1 MRRIG
6 ILEVIEAHHGLAG
19 SCKIFNTENNKVTV
33 FTSEPIFARIKDE
46 LEIGEYELV
55 IKRKEESDLRFLK
68 RVERICNERIDL
80 LVVNTIR
87 IWPFLFFK
95 PKCKK
100 IAEIYNAN
108 WWFKSTRSLRDRVR
122 SIREVGRHGLLAPML
137 NGITGSIIRKM
148 ILRRYDGIIVEY
160 QAIKEYITR
169 NFNYKKN
176 IYVLPNFPYECVEPF
191 NEDEKI
197 RFIVPGTISEKRRDY
212 LAVIDIFR
220 EIFHRYHKRIELY
233 MLGAPQGEY
242 GQEIMNRC
250 RNLKNEG
257 YNIFYFEEYIPESMF
272 REKFSKADV
281 IIAPVKLNFTLL
293 GLGFDE
299 VYSITKGAGVTS
311 DCIKYAKPFIAPE
324 KFIVS
329 KELKTS
335 VLKYSDARELK
346 EIVETLMNNSEKL
359 RNLQRE
365 ALNNSE
371 KFSLANLHRYS
382 DKMVNEFLNKE
393 VV

>member
-6 ILEVIEAHHGLAG
+6 VLEAKHAHHGLAG

-33 FTSEPIFARIKDE
+33 FTSEPLFARIKDE
-46 LEIGEYELV
+46 LEIDEYEWV
-55 IKRKEESDLRFLK
+55 IKRQEESDLRFLK
-68 RVERICNERIDL
+68 RVERICNGRIDL

-87 IWPFLFFK
+87 ITPFLFFN

-100 IAEIYNAN
+100 ILEIYNTN
-108 WWFKSTRSLRDRVR
+108 WWFELTQSLGNCFQIVR
-122 SIREVGRHGLLAPML
+122 GGGRYGLLNPMI
-137 NGITGSIIRKM
+137 NGITGPIIRKM
-148 ILRRYDGIIVEY
+148 ILKRYDGIIVEY

-176 IYVLPNFPYECVEPF
+176 IYILPDLPYEGVQPF

-197 RFIVPGTISEKRRDY
+197 RFVVPGGISEQRRDY
-212 LAVIDIFR
+212 LAIIDIFK

-233 MLGAPQGEY
+233 VLGAPQGEY
-242 GQEIMNRC
+242 GQEIVNHC
-250 RNLKNEG
+250 RHLKNEG
-257 YNIFYFEEYIPESMF
+257 YNIFYFEEYIPESIF

-281 IIAPVKLNFTLL
+281 IISPVKLNFTF
-293 GLGFDE
+293 LGFDE
-299 VYSITKGAGVTS
+299 VYSLTKGIGVTS
-311 DCIKYAKPFIAPE
+311 DCIKYAKPLIVPE
-324 KFIVS
+324 KFVVA

-335 VLKYSDARELK
+335 ILKYKDARELK
-346 EIVETLMNNSEKL
+346 EIVETLINHREEL

-371 KFSLANLHRYS
+371 KFSLANLHKYS
-382 DKMVNEFLNKE
+382 DNMVNGFLNKE
-393 VV
+393 PV